1 MARGFRD
8 DDREPELVTIENVR
22 AVAASSLALCVE
34 IDGEAHWLPESQ
46 IHADSEVFEV
56 GHFGRLVIT
65 RWIAEKKGLA

>member
-22 AVAASSLALCVE
+22 AVAASSLALCVQIGDDVE
-34 IDGEAHWLPESQ
+34 WIPESQ

-56 GHFGRLVIT
+56 GHFGTLVIT
-65 RWIAEKKGLA
+65 RWIAEKKGLV